1 MASASTVL
9 EDFDSAENQDEE
21 AHLPPTPKVPLVP
34 HVPDLQV
41 FLLSWLRSPASPKRV
56 TQLREGSSESM
67 SQWSSLP
74 TAAACPSGLT
84 RLQPG
89 VGGQRPA
96 CPRPGSPGI
105 VSKINLHLISPLK
118 PSTTKEQARR
128 SGLTNDCRQSQR

>member
-1 MASASTVL
+1 MASASAVL

-21 AHLPPTPKVPLVP
+21 ARLPPTPKVPLVP

-74 TAAACPSGLT
+74 TAAAFPSGLT
-84 RLQPG
+84 SSQG
-89 VGGQRPA
+89 WAVGGLPAPGLARLASSAKLIWTLLVRSSRPP
-96 CPRPGSPGI
+96 PR
-105 VSKINLHLISPLK
+105 SKL
-118 PSTTKEQARR
+118 E
-128 SGLTNDCRQSQR
+128 GLG